1 MKKRILLLSLAVIVP
16 ITALF
21 LSIESK
27 KEYLY
32 DKKTKQ
38 KPVYTYTDIDK
49 VLSTFPVV
57 SYQNLDLK
65 YRQEAGL
72 ESSQYQYATFY
83 VIRGED
89 IFKYL
94 VGKFRVLD
102 FLPKDTYYDKNI
114 RNIKANHTLYLL
126 LDKKVLYKFLEL
138 MMALEKKGYDKNA
151 FVVNDGYRYPA
162 YNKHIGGAVGSLHT
176 YGMAVDVEVLDI
188 DKNGVANKED
198 KKIVLDLLENHIIA
212 NTGGVGRYPWSQT
225 VHFDVRGWYARW
237 DKQH

>member
-1 MKKRILLLSLAVIVP
+1 MKKRLLFLSFAVIIP

-21 LSIESK
+21 LSIEYK

-32 DKKTKQ
+32 DTKTKQ
-38 KPVYTYTDIDK
+38 TPIYTYAGIDK
-49 VLSTFPVV
+49 VLSTFPIV
-57 SYQNLDLK
+57 SYQNLDSK
-65 YRQEAGL
+65 YRQEMGL
-72 ESSQYQYATFY
+72 ESSQYQYSTFY

-102 FLPKDTYYDKNI
+102 FLPKDKYYDKNI
-114 RNIKANHTLYLL
+114 QNLKANHNIYLL

-138 MMALEKKGYDKNA
+138 MIALEKKGYDKNA
-151 FVVNDGYRYPA
+151 FVVKDGFRYPA
-162 YNKHIGGAVGSLHT
+162 YNKDTGGAVGSLHT

-198 KKIVLDLLENHIIA
+198 KKIVLDLLENYIIA
-212 NTGGVGRYPWSQT
+212 KTGGVGRYPWSQT